1 MNQIGQTILEQIQ
14 ESSIPNEPYLNFMKA
29 VHASQLVALE
39 NGMQFRVRGDKFSG
53 KIVITLNAADLYDIE
68 FWNVKL
74 GLDEYKQDDCF
85 ICEKVDEIKDV
96 YNSQLAELL
105 WNKIVIV

>member
-53 KIVITLNAADLYDIE
+53 KIVITLNSGDLYDIE
-68 FWNVKL
+68 FWDIR
-74 GLDEYKQDDCF
+74 LDEG
-85 ICEKVDEIKDV
+85 IIEKIETLTDV
-96 YNSQLAELL
+96 FNNQLAELL